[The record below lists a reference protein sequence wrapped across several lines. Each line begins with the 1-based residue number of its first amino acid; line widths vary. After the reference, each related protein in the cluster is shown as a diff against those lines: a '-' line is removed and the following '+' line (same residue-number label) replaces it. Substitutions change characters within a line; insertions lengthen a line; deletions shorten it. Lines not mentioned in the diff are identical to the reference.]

1 LGSLRGSE
9 VVLVLVLVLV
19 ELDFAEELAVAPALV
34 VVEAAPA
41 PELPAVNTRPS
52 NAAVINTK

>member
-1 LGSLRGSE
+1 M
-9 VVLVLVLVLV
+9 VVVVVVLVLVLV
-19 ELDFAEELAVAPALV
+19 ELDFAEEFVVAPAVV

-41 PELPAVNTRPS
+41 PELPAVNTRPI